1 MLLSSERGSGPL
13 VSSFSP
19 PPTIAD
25 SKLRVLWL
33 IKGLGPGGAE
43 RLLVSAAK
51 LADHSRFD
59 IEVAYLLPWKTAL
72 VADLEGL
79 GIPVTCLG
87 ATRRYDPRWVVKLR
101 SLLRTRNFQ
110 VVHTHS
116 PVAAVGARLVV
127 STLARS
133 GRPALMSTEHNS
145 WSSHR
150 PFTRWANRLTFGMD
164 DAHLAVSEDTRRS
177 VPDSF
182 RQTVEVVVHGTS
194 LSDASA
200 ARARRQEVRAGLG
213 LGSDEVAII
222 TVANLRSN
230 KAYPDLLAA
239 ARQVIDA
246 APGPCRFLAVGQGPL
261 AEEVDRERHRL
272 GLADNFELL
281 GRRDDVFDLLAASDV
296 FVLASKVEG
305 YPVALMEA
313 LAVGL
318 PVVATAVGGIPD
330 AIKSGENG
338 ILVPPGRP
346 DCLAEALVELVGDAE
361 KRRSLAS
368 AAKASGLAFDA
379 GIAVRRS
386 EEIYEALTASK
397 SVDRRS
403 LTKAVG
409 GGPLKMSPPGD
420 SFLFQ
425 PGGPTRGAGSVIE
438 GGGV

>member
-1 MLLSSERGSGPL
+1 MLLSSERDPARLYPSTSPSPL
-13 VSSFSP
+13 FD
-19 PPTIAD
+19 D

-51 LADHSRFD
+51 LADRSRFD
-59 IEVAYLLPWKTAL
+59 FEVAYLLPWKTAL
-72 VADLEGL
+72 VGELEGL
-79 GIPVTCLG
+79 GIRVTCLG
-87 ATRRYDPRWVVKLR
+87 GARRYDPRWVLALR
-101 SLLRTRNFQ
+101 RLLRARPFQ

-116 PVAAVGARLVV
+116 PVAAVGARLAV
-127 STLARS
+127 SSLARS
-133 GRPALMSTEHNS
+133 SRPALMSTEHNS

-150 PFTRWANRLTFGMD
+150 PLTRWANRLTFGMD

-177 VPDSF
+177 LPNTVRP
-182 RQTVEVVVHGTS
+182 TVEVVVHGTS
-194 LSDASA
+194 LAEASA
-200 ARARRQEVRAGLG
+200 ARARRDEVRAALG
-213 LGSDEVAII
+213 VDPDEVVII

-239 ARQVIDA
+239 ARQVVDA

-261 AEEVDRERHRL
+261 AEEVDRERLRL
-272 GLADNFELL
+272 GLVGRFELL

-330 AIKSGENG
+330 AIRSGENG

-346 DCLAEALVELVGDAE
+346 DRLAAALLDLVGDAE
-361 KRRSLAS
+361 KRRRL
-368 AAKASGLAFDA
+368 AKAAMTSGLAFDA
-379 GIAVRRS
+379 GTAVGRT
-386 EEIYEALTASK
+386 EEVYNALAASK

-403 LTKAVG
+403 LKKSVG
-409 GGPLKMSPPGD
+409 DRPLKKSPLGD
-420 SFLFQ
+420 SFMFQ
-425 PGGPTRGAGSVIE
+425 PCDPTRGAGSVIE